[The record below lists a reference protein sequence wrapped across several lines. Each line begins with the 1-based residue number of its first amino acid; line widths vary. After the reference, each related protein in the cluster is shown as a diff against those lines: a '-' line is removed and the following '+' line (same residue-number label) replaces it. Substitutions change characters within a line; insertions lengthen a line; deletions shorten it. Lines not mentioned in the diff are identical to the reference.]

1 VREFMG
7 KLYVVATPI
16 GNLKDMSQR
25 SIEVLKSVDLIAA
38 EDTRT
43 SKVLMDAFNIN
54 NKLISNHKFN
64 EGSKVK
70 SFINDLLNGKNIA
83 IISDAGTPCVSDPGY
98 VLVSEAIKNNIEV
111 IGIPGA
117 SAVTTAISISGFEA
131 LSFTFYGFLPKEKKD
146 ILKFLND
153 IKSDHS
159 KVLVFYESPK
169 RIIKSL
175 VLMSEVFNNSNVCV
189 CNDLTKKFEKI
200 YRGNIIDVIKELKE
214 NKSYEKGEYTI
225 VLEKKEAFKEE
236 NNIKVS
242 LEALII
248 DYVINNKCSVKEAI
262 TKLSENYNK
271 NELYKA
277 SLVLKGLLN

>member
-1 VREFMG
+1 MG

-43 SKVLMDAFNIN
+43 SKILMDAFNIKT
-54 NKLISNHKFN
+54 KLVSNHKFN
-64 EGSKVK
+64 ESSKVK
-70 SFINDLLNGKNIA
+70 TFINDLLNDKNIA
-83 IISDAGTPCVSDPGY
+83 IISDAGTPCISDPGY

-131 LSFTFYGFLPKEKKD
+131 LSFAFYGFLPKEKKD
-146 ILKFLND
+146 ILKFLEL
-153 IKSDHS
+153 IKKDYS

-169 RIIKSL
+169 RIIKTL
-175 VLMSEVFNNSNVCV
+175 TLMNEIFDNSNLCV
-189 CNDLTKKFEKI
+189 CNDLTKKFERI
-200 YRGNIIDVIKELKE
+200 YRGNLLEVINELNE

-225 VLEKKEAFKEE
+225 VLEKKEVSKEE
-236 NNIKVS
+236 KNIKIS
-242 LEALII
+242 LEALIV

-277 SLVLKGLLN
+277 SLNLKSLLK